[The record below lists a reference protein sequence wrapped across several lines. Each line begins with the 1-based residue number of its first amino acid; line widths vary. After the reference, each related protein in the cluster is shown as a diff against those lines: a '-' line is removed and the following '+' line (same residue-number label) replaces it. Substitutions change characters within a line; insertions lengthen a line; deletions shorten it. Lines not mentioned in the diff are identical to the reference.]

1 MDEKIKNLRSLAVQL
16 PQKPGVYIMYN
27 KNDEII
33 YIGKAKVLKNRVSQ
47 YFGSP
52 KNHNEK
58 VRKMVQNVNRFDY
71 IVTDSEFEALVLEC
85 SLIKQHRPKYN
96 ILLKDDKG
104 YSYVKITNED
114 WPKISSV
121 LQKLD
126 DGATYIGPYM
136 SSMVV
141 KSAVDAARKI
151 FKLPDCNKSFSSLK
165 NSSRACLN
173 YYIKQCSAP
182 CIGKI
187 KRKDYLESV
196 NDAIAF
202 LKGEDSASIKSL
214 TQQMNAASEKLDFET
229 AAKIRDRINAIK
241 KLGQRQKVISSKIKN
256 QDVFAFVFFDNLWCA
271 EVFRFQDGRLFDN
284 ETFFFSVLSDDGDFR
299 EEFILQYYSMREKI
313 PPIITLDEE
322 LRDSETIIKWLSEKS
337 QKKIQIIIPKKG
349 EQFKIL
355 QLCKKNA
362 QEKILRKAQSKDKTN
377 AALKE
382 LSGLLNLKK
391 LPYYIEAYDISNTM
405 GSENVAGMVVFQNG
419 VPLKSSYKRF
429 KIKGFIGQDDYA
441 SMREVIERRFTEYRA
456 VKDQKTGFGKLPD
469 LILLDGGKTHVAAVK
484 PILNDFEL
492 DIPVF
497 GMVKDSKHRTRAI
510 TTSGQEI
517 NVGVNSAAFSLIT
530 KIQDEVHRFAIGYHR
545 KLRGKKNIESSLT
558 GIPGVGPKRAKTLFL
573 HFKTLDGIKNASI
586 ESLSDIPG
594 ITRPVAE
601 NIYNYFN
608 KNL

>member
-1 MDEKIKNLRSLAVQL
+1 MDEKIRNLRSLSIQL

-27 KNDEII
+27 NDDEII
-33 YIGKAKVLKNRVSQ
+33 YIGKAKILKNRVSQ

-52 KNHNEK
+52 KNHSDK

-104 YSYVKITNED
+104 YSYIKITNED
-114 WPKISSV
+114 WPRISCV

-136 SSMVV
+136 SFMAV

-165 NSSRACLN
+165 SSSRACLN

-187 KRKDYLESV
+187 KRKDYLDSI

-202 LKGEDSASIKSL
+202 LKGEDSASVKNL
-214 TQQMNAASEKLDFET
+214 TQQMNDAAERLDFES

-256 QDVFAFVFFDNLWCA
+256 QDVFAFVFFENLCCA

-299 EEFILQYYSMREKI
+299 EEFILQYYSMREKV
-313 PPIITLDEE
+313 PPVITLDKD
-322 LRDSETIIKWLSEKS
+322 LHDSDTIIKWLNEKS
-337 QKKIQIIIPKKG
+337 LKKVKIIIPKKG

-355 QLCKKNA
+355 QLCQKNA
-362 QEKILRKAQSKDKTN
+362 QEKILRKVQNKDKTN
-377 AALKE
+377 VALKE
-382 LSGLLNLKK
+382 LAELLSLEK

-419 VPLKSSYKRF
+419 APLKSSYRKF
-429 KIKGFIGQDDYA
+429 KIKSFIGQDDYA
-441 SMREVIERRFTEYRA
+441 SMREVIERRLSEYQA
-456 VKDQKTGFGKLPD
+456 KKGQKTGFGKLPD
-469 LILLDGGKTHVAAVK
+469 LILLDGGKNHVATVRPVLAK
-484 PILNDFEL
+484 MGL
-492 DIPVF
+492 DIPIF

-517 NVGVNSAAFSLIT
+517 NVGINSAAFSLIT

-545 KLRGKKNIESSLT
+545 KLRGKKTIESSLT
-558 GIPGVGPKRAKTLFL
+558 DIPGVGSKRAKTLFL

-601 NIYNYFN
+601 NIYNFFH
-608 KNL
+608 KDL